1 MPNNN
6 SKKESSLDVQ
16 MEENIE
22 TNNVRACFY
31 RGSLIGE
38 DDSYAALSICGGLSG
53 IIQTSLG
60 DFIIQPYPDSKE
72 ASSTKY
78 GFTKGAKD
86 NRVPLILYRMSS
98 LRDVYH
104 DLTNDFH
111 HKHQHHKRRTRRSS
125 GRIYYNPNRRYTVEL
140 FVVVDK
146 EALVKIQHI
155 NPTTF
160 VLNLF
165 NMVGMYYAQK
175 SLGIQVHIAVT
186 DILFMRRNEPEIIY
200 RKGPGY
206 TLNNFCR
213 WIYDQRYRRQQF
225 DHAVLLTGQ
234 KMCPGT
240 HCNSVGYGRI
250 GDMCMERSSCSLV
263 RLRGLHSALIA
274 AHEIG
279 HSFGLEHDHPL
290 VNGCNP
296 SEETIMKPQITK
308 HTEHYVW
315 SHCSRDSLHK
325 FLRSKDSF
333 CLLKTS
339 DRHYRHFDDKLPG
352 ENYEADMQCK
362 LRHGPEYRYC
372 SDLTTIDLCS
382 QLWCVKGNQPCN
394 SGLFPAA
401 AGTPCGRSVFDK
413 SRGSPQL
420 WCLDYKCVPKDPNF
434 KFKDLE
440 NFQGSYING
449 YWENWSAWSGCPTEC
464 GGGIRMRTRLCLKR
478 QHQIGKPRCNGPSV
492 EQGVCNLNKCRP
504 GIPDPREKQCR
515 SFNGKVYMG
524 ARWIW
529 SAYRE
534 FNFGK
539 KQCMLYCVN
548 NNDNKAHRM
557 RYAVDD
563 GTLCNTISNDVCI
576 KGVCTHVGCDLQ
588 LNSTARLDR
597 CCVCGGDGS
606 SCTFTRTT
614 FNAQGKM
621 YGIVD
626 LVVLPEGAC
635 SVTITERSVTKNS
648 LAIANVA
655 RTYQFNYRGN
665 IDEGKHILNGQSISY
680 KKTRGY
686 NIYKTMDSIKI
697 EGPLKESIKV
707 QLYYVERNPGVVVSY
722 SKPKS
727 HSKSFPRLHHGV
739 PYSALK
745 PVSTGYL
752 PPMIYKWMDVVEKEC
767 SNKCGTGGER
777 IINNKCKSVWTKEV
791 VNSTLCRSLPRPA
804 PRKFKCPRKECPPRW
819 VAGAWTLCSKK
830 CGTGK
835 QKRKLY
841 CKQKTALGFDKHI
854 QKELCLKLKKPVR
867 SRNCNNQPCKAKW
880 RASKWSSCSVTCG
893 KGYKRRR
900 VDCMQKVNRRWTA
913 MPETVCSH
921 SHKPQSTRTC
931 RTRKKCPKTKRYQWV
946 ASAWGECSKSCG
958 YGGLQR
964 KILRCTRYDRKTNSL
979 TPKPNKNCQ
988 HIPKP
993 KMILTRKCAQQ
1004 NECSKWTV
1012 SSWTRCSQ
1020 SCGMYGVQTRAVKCV
1035 VNEHWQVNPLRC
1047 RQSQKPQTKQRC
1059 NTFACPTASLES
1071 SCTDVMGWCYV
1082 AVARNMCESPLI
1094 KKRCCKSCS
1103 TREQ

>member
-1 MPNNN
+1 MHSDINTSNNSSNTNNVDNYDMAIELNDNVSGSINDNTALDNNITYDNDNYTHNNLNNSNMRYLSLNNSKSEDYPPRYSSVRRELVTKECTVYLHIFHQIQQTMHWNMILKLVSLSCLCVLGVAFEIPKDYEAAYAVAFNSKGETLIKHTGNKSLLSVDDDLDIIFINISSALKEFQLKFIRNVDVFSPAFQVHYQMPNNN

-635 SVTITERSVTKNS
+635 S
-648 LAIANVA
+648 
-655 RTYQFNYRGN
+655 
-665 IDEGKHILNGQSISY
+665 
-680 KKTRGY
+680 
-686 NIYKTMDSIKI
+686 
-697 EGPLKESIKV
+697 
-707 QLYYVERNPGVVVSY
+707 
-722 SKPKS
+722 
-727 HSKSFPRLHHGV
+727 
-739 PYSALK
+739 
-745 PVSTGYL
+745 
-752 PPMIYKWMDVVEKEC
+752 
-767 SNKCGTGGER
+767 
-777 IINNKCKSVWTKEV
+777 
-791 VNSTLCRSLPRPA
+791 
-804 PRKFKCPRKECPPRW
+804 
-819 VAGAWTLCSKK
+819 
-830 CGTGK
+830 
-835 QKRKLY
+835 
-841 CKQKTALGFDKHI
+841 
-854 QKELCLKLKKPVR
+854 
-867 SRNCNNQPCKAKW
+867 
-880 RASKWSSCSVTCG
+880 CSVTCG

-1059 NTFACPTASLES
+1059 NTFACPTATLES